1 MWQSW
6 ASGIAVIVGLRALG
20 SNGLRLWRSP
30 HAPVPHRNT
39 QDQTP
44 NGGIR
49 PGLISAW
56 IFYFCTVWRRHRP
69 AWRTSTLRRASPIGL
84 AGVRHRSV
92 ALVALLTAGLA
103 GCESASDRIGA
114 GAFTSPGKYNVY
126 TCEDIDR
133 QIRGIQARQTELEQ
147 VMGRAA
153 QSAGGDFVNTIAYR
167 GEYAQGRGELAELAK
182 AKSDKQC
189 AVDSKFSSGR
199 AVF

>member
-1 MWQSW
+1 M
-6 ASGIAVIVGLRALG
+6 
-20 SNGLRLWRSP
+20 
-30 HAPVPHRNT
+30 
-39 QDQTP
+39 
-44 NGGIR
+44 
-49 PGLISAW
+49 
-56 IFYFCTVWRRHRP
+56 
-69 AWRTSTLRRASPIGL
+69 
-84 AGVRHRSV
+84 
-92 ALVALLTAGLA
+92 VALLAAHLA
-103 GCESASDRIGA
+103 GCGSVGERTEA
-114 GAFTSPGKYNVY
+114 GAFTSPGKYDLY

-147 VMGRAA
+147 VMSRAS